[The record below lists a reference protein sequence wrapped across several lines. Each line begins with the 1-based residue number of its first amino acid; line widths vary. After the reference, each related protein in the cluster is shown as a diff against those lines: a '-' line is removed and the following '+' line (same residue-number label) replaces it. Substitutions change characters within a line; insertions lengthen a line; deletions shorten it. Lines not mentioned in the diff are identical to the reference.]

1 MTPTEQ
7 YDACIELHRA
17 GRIQEAIDALEKL
30 VEDHPTFAL
39 TYNAL
44 AAIRK
49 KQGDLLVAV
58 GYAEKYCEYAPDD
71 SFGYTILSSYQ
82 IAAGNRTAAEDALG
96 KAYDLRFKEQ
106 VGK

>member
-7 YDACIELHRA
+7 YDACIELQRA
-17 GRIQEAIDALEKL
+17 GKLDEAVAALEKL
-30 VEDHPTFAL
+30 VQEQPNFAL

-44 AAIRK
+44 AAIHK
-49 KQGDLLVAV
+49 KKGEIETAI
-58 GYAEKYCEYAPDD
+58 GFAEKYCEFAPDD

-82 IAAGNRTAAEDALG
+82 VEAGNRDAAEDALG

-106 VGK
+106 FEK